1 MPKRIN
7 KPSRRRDVYL
17 DDDNW
22 ENLLIL
28 ADTFP
33 GSTSQSSLIRDA
45 IDEFLKQF
53 EERIEKEKRKR
64 KKSKKKE
71 SNRRRK

>member
-1 MPKRIN
+1 MPQRIN

-28 ADTFP
+28 ADISP
-33 GSTSQSSLIRDA
+33 GSASQSSLIRDA
-45 IDEFLKQF
+45 INEFLKKF
-53 EERIEKEKRKR
+53 EEGIKKEKRKR
-64 KKSKKKE
+64 KKAK
-71 SNRRRK
+71 RR

>member
-22 ENLLIL
+22 EKLLIL
-28 ADTFP
+28 AEISR
-33 GSTSQSSLIRDA
+33 GSPSQSSLIREA
-45 IDEFLKQF
+45 IDEYLQPH
-53 EERIEKEKRKR
+53 EAEIAKEKKRR
-64 KKSKKKE
+64 KKLSIKKVLDIK
-71 SNRRRK
+71 K